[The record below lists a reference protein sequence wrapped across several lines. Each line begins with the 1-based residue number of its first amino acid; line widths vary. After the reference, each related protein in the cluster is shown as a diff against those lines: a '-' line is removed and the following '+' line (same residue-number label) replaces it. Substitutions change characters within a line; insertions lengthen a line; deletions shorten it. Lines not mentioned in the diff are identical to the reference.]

1 MIRAVTSLHGVR
13 AVTDLIAELAPIIA
27 QASQQVGIRATITRA
42 QRLSGGA
49 INQNFLL
56 ELTDAQGG
64 LLKWVL
70 RRGQSL
76 PIPGSLNRAA
86 EFAMVAHAHGL
97 GLMVPRPIA
106 LIEAEGVSASV
117 FEWRPGKTDG
127 RALVAWL
134 TPSASAHASQTPKA
148 ESNIAAL
155 EEISAITQ
163 SLGMQLG
170 LLHGD
175 QSSEIAANTLSSHLG
190 PQPTNGFAASI
201 DLLKSSF
208 ARVKRPKRYLTAAY
222 QACLKESEVIAKS
235 RQGAIEA
242 ACVSHN
248 DFRLGNLMI
257 DPEQAALT
265 AVLDWE
271 FTAWG
276 DPMADI
282 GWLTAPC
289 WRFGGQQQVA
299 GFGSIEDLM
308 QGYARATT
316 DPKAISRIT
325 ERVEHELDFWQRYAH
340 LRWAIIAAQQGE
352 RAVSGDTEA
361 LELLLTGAMVA
372 SILQPTLKHY
382 WGTLDQV
389 SLSEPQGEQA
399 ELDRLLAETGLHL
412 KSHLAMHLTGA
423 QRYSALMSANAIR
436 LARGELRAP
445 TGPGLSPSA
454 PSGTEATIT
463 PEFERQARSDLARD
477 LAISNFRG

>member
-1 MIRAVTSLHGVR
+1 MTSLHGVR
-13 AVTDLIAELAPIIA
+13 AVTDLVAELAPIIA
-27 QASQQVGIRATITRA
+27 QATQQAGINATITRA

-49 INQNFLL
+49 INQNFLV

-64 LLKWVL
+64 PLKWVL

-86 EFAMVAHAHGL
+86 EFAMVAHAHSL
-97 GLMVPRPIA
+97 GLTVPRPIA
-106 LIEAEGVSASV
+106 LIETEDVSASV

-127 RALVAWL
+127 RALMAWL
-134 TPSASAHASQTPKA
+134 TPSTAAHANQTLKT
-148 ESNIAAL
+148 ESSIAAP
-155 EEISAITQ
+155 EQVITITQ

-190 PQPTNGFAASI
+190 PQPTSGLAASI
-201 DLLKSSF
+201 DLLKASF

-222 QACLKESEVIAKS
+222 QACLRESEIIAQT
-235 RQGAIEA
+235 RRGAIEA

-289 WRFGGQQQVA
+289 WRFGGAQQVA

-308 QGYARATT
+308 QGYAQAIAN
-316 DPKAISRIT
+316 PKAIGRIT
-325 ERVEHELDFWQRYAH
+325 ERVASELEFWQRYAH

-352 RAVSGDTEA
+352 RAVSGDIEA

-372 SILQPTLKHY
+372 SILQPTLEHY
-382 WGTLDQV
+382 WGTLEKA

-399 ELDRLLAETGLHL
+399 ELDRLLAETSLHV
-412 KSHLAMHLTGA
+412 KSHLATHLTGA

-445 TGPGLSPSA
+445 AGPGLSLSPV
-454 PSGTEATIT
+454 TVQTTIT
-463 PEFERQARSDLARD
+463 PEFERQARQDLARD
-477 LAISNFRG
+477 LAIWNFRG

>member
-1 MIRAVTSLHGVR
+1 M
-13 AVTDLIAELAPIIA
+13 TDLVAELAPIIA
-27 QASQQVGIRATITRA
+27 QATQQAGIHATITKA

-49 INQNFLL
+49 INQNFLV
-56 ELTDAQGG
+56 ELTDAQGSA
-64 LLKWVL
+64 LKWVL

-97 GLMVPRPIA
+97 GLTVPRPIA
-106 LIEAEGVSASV
+106 LIETGGVSASV

-127 RALVAWL
+127 RSLVAWL
-134 TPSASAHASQTPKA
+134 APKA
-148 ESNIAAL
+148 PGPDSPDQRTQDRAATL
-155 EEISAITQ
+155 QQNSAITQ

-170 LLHGD
+170 LLHSNK
-175 QSSEIAANTLSSHLG
+175 SSAIAANTLSAHLG
-190 PQPTNGFAASI
+190 PQPVSGFAASI
-201 DLLKSSF
+201 DLLRASF
-208 ARVKRPKRYLTAAY
+208 TRVKSPKRYLTAAY
-222 QACLKESEVIAKS
+222 QACLRESEIIA
-235 RQGAIEA
+235 QGRRSAAEA
-242 ACVSHN
+242 ACIAHN

-289 WRFGGQQQVA
+289 WRFGGRQDIA
-299 GFGSIEDLM
+299 GFGSIKDLM
-308 QGYARATT
+308 QGYAQANA
-316 DPKAISRIT
+316 DPEAIARIT
-325 ERVEHELDFWQRYAH
+325 QRVKSELDFWQRYAH

-352 RAVSGDTEA
+352 RAVSGDIEA

-372 SILQPTLKHY
+372 SILQPTLEHY
-382 WGTLDQV
+382 WGALDKAQ
-389 SLSEPQGEQA
+389 LSEPQGPQA

-412 KSHLAMHLTGA
+412 KNHLAPHLTGT

-436 LARGELRAP
+436 LARGELRAQ
-445 TGPGLSPSA
+445 TGPGLPSPTPFSVDTA
-454 PSGTEATIT
+454 IT
-463 PEFERQARSDLARD
+463 PEFERQARQDLARD
-477 LAISNFRG
+477 LAIWNFRG